1 MTRSWFPLGALA
13 LLAAAL
19 FAAAV
24 FATAMVSP
32 GRAAHI
38 SMTPPSK
45 PAERVHGS
53 LIAAIEARNWAVAY
67 NLAAR
72 ASDPVAAKVVAW
84 VDYTRPATTASFDA
98 ITRFIADNPKW
109 PSQKRLR
116 RAAERSLTDS
126 VPDATVRDW
135 FARYPPL
142 TKRGLDRLARIHLKA
157 GERAKAIAVIQR
169 TWIEGNFARRE
180 ERYFYRSWRKLLTA
194 ENHVLRLD
202 RLLWDGRSWE
212 ARRMMRRVKSDHRAL
227 AWARIRLRQFRGGV
241 DWAIRRIPKA
251 LITNPGFVYERL
263 RWRRRKGRDAEARE
277 LLAHQ
282 PKTLARPKAWWRE
295 RGALAR
301 SALNKGEISIAY
313 RLAQDHR
320 QTGGAAFADAEWL
333 AGWIALRF
341 LQDNATALKH
351 FTALYNKVRFPVSLA
366 RGAYWAGRAAEADG
380 RKQLAQDWYAKGAR
394 HFTTFY
400 GQLATSRL
408 GHKDRPPIPEDPRP
422 DHAQAET
429 FANDE
434 LVKAAN
440 LIGAIDDKNLLRR
453 FILHLNRRAKS
464 PGEHALVA
472 ALALAHNRRDIAV
485 KSAKRSL
492 RRGVS
497 LIAAAYPSVAL
508 PQMRNGPE
516 TELLLGLL
524 RQESAF
530 DFAAVSY
537 AGARGLMQ
545 LMPATARRVAR
556 GLGIGYS
563 RTRLTTDPDY
573 NLTLGAAYLGQ
584 MITRFKGSYV
594 LALAAYNA
602 GPARVRRWL
611 KANGDPRTAEVDV
624 VDWIELIPF
633 NETRDYV
640 QRVLENLQIYRYRNG
655 KRAQASTLDR
665 DLAR

>member
-1 MTRSWFPLGALA
+1 MTRFWFPLGALA
-13 LLAAAL
+13 LLGAAAM
-19 FAAAV
+19 AA
-24 FATAMVSP
+24 P
-32 GRAAHI
+32 GHAAHI
-38 SMTPPSK
+38 SLTPPSQ
-45 PAERVHGS
+45 PVERVHGS
-53 LIAAIEARNWAVAY
+53 LIAAIEAKNWAVAY
-67 NLAAR
+67 GLAAR
-72 ASDPVAAKVVAW
+72 ASDPVATKVVAW
-84 VDYTRPATTASFDA
+84 VDYTRPATAASFKA
-98 ITRFIADNPKW
+98 ITRFITDNPLW

-116 RAAERSLTDS
+116 RAAEHALTNGE
-126 VPDATVRDW
+126 PDAKVRDW

-142 TKRGLDRLARIHLKA
+142 TKRGLARLARIHLNA
-157 GERAKAIAVIQR
+157 GERDKAIAVIQR

-180 ERYFYRSWRKLLTA
+180 ERYFYRRWRKLLTA

-241 DWAIRRIPKA
+241 DWAIRRIPKE
-251 LITNPGFVYERL
+251 LMTDPGFVYERL
-263 RWRRRKGRDAEARE
+263 RWRRRKGRDAEARA

-282 PKTLARPKAWWRE
+282 PKSLGRPKAWWRE

-301 SALNKGEISIAY
+301 RALNKGEISIAY
-313 RLAQDHR
+313 KLARDHH
-320 QTGGAAFADAEWL
+320 QTQGAAFADAEWL
-333 AGWIALRF
+333 AGWISLRF
-341 LQDNATALKH
+341 LQDNAAALKH
-351 FTALYNKVRFPVSLA
+351 FTALYNKVRYPVSLA
-366 RGAYWAGRAAEADG
+366 RGAYWAGRAAEAAG
-380 RKQLAQDWYAKGAR
+380 QKKLAQEWYANGAR
-394 HFTTFY
+394 QFTRFY
-400 GQLATSRL
+400 GQLAAARL
-408 GHKDRPPIPEDPRP
+408 DHKDRPAIPEDPHP
-422 DHAQAET
+422 DQAQTQA

-453 FILHLNRRAKS
+453 FIFHLNRRAKS

-472 ALALAHNRRDIAV
+472 SLALAHNRRDIAV
-485 KSAKRSL
+485 KAAKRSL

-497 LIAAAYPSVAL
+497 LIGAAYPTVAL
-508 PQMRNGPE
+508 PQSNAGPE

-530 DFAAVSY
+530 DLGAVSH

-545 LMPATARRVAR
+545 LIPSTARKVAR

-563 RTRLTTDPDY
+563 RNRLTTDPDY

-602 GPARVRRWL
+602 GPARVSKWL
-611 KANGDPRTAEVDV
+611 KANGDPRSGEIDV
-624 VDWIELIPF
+624 IDWIELIPF

-640 QRVLENLQIYRYRNG
+640 QRVLENLQIYRHRNG
-655 KRAQASTLDR
+655 NQALAFTLDR